1 MIYLKKGN
9 KEINK
14 YAKNKNGKISMNVC
28 GWYIVEVL

>member
-14 YAKNKNGKISMNVC
+14 YAKNKNGKNIKSPT
-28 GWYIVEVL
+28 LTF